1 MQGRLKSDGR
11 RLQKSL
17 QWYTKMK
24 NKFSTKWKA
33 SKQPRKQRKYRAN
46 VQIHLRR
53 KFVNVNLSKELR
65 KKYPKEGHKYPQEG
79 HKQNKRSIQIKK
91 GDKVKIMRGEFKGQS
106 GKILEVNI
114 KKSKVIVEGIQAK
127 KQDGSKVN
135 IKLQPSNLQ
144 IIELSE
150 RLAPKGSP
158 LEKKTREE
166 KKPTEPKSNDKIKRL
181 KSNIS
186 SDLPKESQVNEKLE
200 QTEVKK

>member
-1 MQGRLKSDGR
+1 MQGRSKSDGH

-46 VQIHLRR
+46 AGLHLRK

-65 KKYPKEGHKYPQEG
+65 GKSPKEGHKR
-79 HKQNKRSIQIKK
+79 NKRSIQIKK
-91 GDKVKIMRGEFKGQS
+91 GDKVKIMRGEFRGEV
-106 GKILEVNI
+106 GKILEVDI
-114 KKSKVIVEGIQAK
+114 KKSMVIIEGIQAK

-135 IKLQPSNLQ
+135 LKLQPSNLQ

-150 RLAPKGSP
+150 RL
-158 LEKKTREE
+158 KKTRAENKQE
-166 KKPTEPKSNDKIKRL
+166 TSEIK
-181 KSNIS
+181 N
-186 SDLPKESQVNEKLE
+186 Q
-200 QTEVKK
+200 VKKNPIEGINKNAKTEQIGVKK

>member
-46 VQIHLRR
+46 AQLHLRK

-65 KKYPKEGHKYPQEG
+65 KKYPKEYPKEGHEGHKYPKEG

-91 GDKVKIMRGEFKGQS
+91 GDKVKIMRGEFRGEV
-106 GKILEVNI
+106 GKILEVDI
-114 KKSKVIVEGIQAK
+114 KKSMVIIEGIQAK

-135 IKLQPSNLQ
+135 LKLQPSNLQ

-150 RLAPKGSP
+150 RL
-158 LEKKTREE
+158 KKTRAENKQE
-166 KKPTEPKSNDKIKRL
+166 TSEIK
-181 KSNIS
+181 N
-186 SDLPKESQVNEKLE
+186 Q
-200 QTEVKK
+200 VKKNPIEGINKNAKTEQIGVKK